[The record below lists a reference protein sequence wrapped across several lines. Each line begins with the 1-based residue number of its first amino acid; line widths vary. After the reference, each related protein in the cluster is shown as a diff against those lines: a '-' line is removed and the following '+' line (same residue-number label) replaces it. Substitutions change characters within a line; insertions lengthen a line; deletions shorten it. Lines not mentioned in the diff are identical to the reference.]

1 MENPGMGRM
10 KRAGLV
16 VLVVLSGCAV
26 DLSSPRAAVES
37 YLAALS
43 DIRAEELE
51 ERIEFWEWE
60 ADCIELEIEWYV
72 QSLQHKRIELWENKW
87 ERLDFISEHFSEISA
102 LKIDQLTVRPEE
114 GSDRVMVEVIT
125 SRKSVEPTG
134 KGFRLVDLEDKWKF
148 ILKKSGGEWKIL
160 EVDR

>member
-1 MENPGMGRM
+1 M

-72 QSLQHKRIELWENKW
+72 QSLQHKRMELWENKL
-87 ERLDFISEHFSEISA
+87 ERLDFISENISEISA
-102 LKIDQLTVRPEE
+102 LEIDEVTVRSEE
-114 GSDRVMVEVIT
+114 GSDRVMVGVIT
-125 SRKSVEPTG
+125 SYKSVEPTG
-134 KGFRLVDLEDKWKF
+134 KGFRLVDREDEWEF